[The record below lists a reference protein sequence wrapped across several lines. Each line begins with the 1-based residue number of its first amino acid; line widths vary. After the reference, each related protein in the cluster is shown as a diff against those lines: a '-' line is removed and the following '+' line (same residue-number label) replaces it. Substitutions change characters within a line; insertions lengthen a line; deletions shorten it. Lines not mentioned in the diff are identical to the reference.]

1 MKHIRQYIVA
11 ADDKEA
17 LDLKR
22 SLGGKA
28 LFIAGG
34 TTVVPK
40 ASEQI
45 EVVIDINHLG
55 LGVIDLFD
63 DRISIGATTRLS
75 NLCTSTL
82 NEFSPLLGDAVMQCA
97 TPLVRNLATIGGC
110 VETSFL
116 PSDVTLALL
125 ALGSQVEILKDDVS
139 LIPIERLVS
148 GEVEQP
154 YLIRRVIVPR
164 QRGGHG
170 FIKLGRSKVD
180 IGLVNVATVLDLEDR
195 KIVNLSIAL
204 GQSSSTPVVMKEI
217 CESKKGKEISL
228 ELVESIASDVA
239 NSIKP
244 RSDFRASSW
253 YRKQVIFTLV
263 ARCLVRAGNLFN
275 EDQA

>member
-11 ADDKEA
+11 GDDKEA
-17 LDLKR
+17 LDLRR
-22 SLGGKA
+22 SLGDKA

-40 ASEQI
+40 ASTQI
-45 EVVIDINHLG
+45 EVLIDINHLG
-55 LGVIDLFD
+55 LGTIEQSE

-75 NLCTSTL
+75 NLCTSSL
-82 NEFSPLLGDAVMQCA
+82 NQFAPLLWDAVMQCA

-125 ALGSQVEILKDDVS
+125 ALGCQVEVLRDDVS

-148 GEVEQP
+148 GQVEQP
-154 YLIRRVIVPR
+154 YLIRRVIIPK
-164 QRGGHG
+164 QEGGHG

-180 IGLVNVATVLDLEDR
+180 IGLVNVATVLNLEDGR
-195 KIVNLSIAL
+195 IVNLSIAV
-204 GQSSSTPVVMKEI
+204 GQSSTTPAVMREI
-217 CESKKGKEISL
+217 CESNKGKEMSL
-228 ELVESIASDVA
+228 GLIESIAGDVA
-239 NSIKP
+239 KSIKP

-253 YRKQVIFTLV
+253 YRKQIIFTLV
-263 ARCLVRAGNLFN
+263 ARSLAKAGNLFN
-275 EDQA
+275 ENQS